1 MDVARRFRA
10 LIDTLCDAVAR
21 RGAAGAFGP
30 GSGALTI
37 LLWTRLRRYATFLLR
52 LCADDVSAPRP
63 RPSRRRA
70 RPPANPARLALP
82 RRTAWLLAP
91 VPEAIAAAG
100 QLRAL
105 LADPE
110 LQRRIGE
117 EPRLGR
123 ILRPLCRC
131 LGVKLPAPLRLPPR
145 AGSRK
150 RTKPAP
156 ASSAHAGGAESRP
169 LACRFR
175 PPAACAPP
183 RRRNRAPPLVR
194 SR

>member
-30 GSGALTI
+30 ESGALTI
-37 LLWTRLRRYATFLLR
+37 LLWTRLRRYAALLR
-52 LCADDVSAPRP
+52 RLCDNQVPAPRP
-63 RPSRRRA
+63 RPASRRPR
-70 RPPANPARLALP
+70 RPVDRARLALP

-145 AGSRK
+145 PPRQSGRDAAAPRPSR
-150 RTKPAP
+150 RVPAL
-156 ASSAHAGGAESRP
+156 AP
-169 LACRFR
+169 LPRRFR

-183 RRRNRAPPLVR
+183 PRRNRAPPGR
-194 SR
+194 

>member
-91 VPEAIAAAG
+91 VPEAVAAAG

-145 AGSRK
+145 PPRQSGRDAAAPRPSR
-150 RTKPAP
+150 RVPAL
-156 ASSAHAGGAESRP
+156 AP
-169 LACRFR
+169 LPRRFR

-183 RRRNRAPPLVR
+183 PRRNRAPPGR
-194 SR
+194 

>member
-37 LLWTRLRRYATFLLR
+37 LLWTRLRRYAVLLR
-52 LCADDVSAPRP
+52 RLCDNPVPAPRP
-63 RPSRRRA
+63 RSASRRQ
-70 RPPANPARLALP
+70 RPPVDPARLALP

-156 ASSAHAGGAESRP
+156 ASTDEAGAESRP
-169 LACRFR
+169 LARRFR

>member
-30 GSGALTI
+30 ESGALTI
-37 LLWTRLRRYATFLLR
+37 LLWTRLRRYATFLIR
-52 LCADDVSAPRP
+52 LCDNQVSAPRP
-63 RPSRRRA
+63 RPSRHRE

-82 RRTAWLLAP
+82 RRAAWLLAP
-91 VPEAIAAAG
+91 VPEAVAAAG

-110 LQRRIGE
+110 LQRRIGD

-145 AGSRK
+145 PPRHSGSDAAAPRPS
-150 RTKPAP
+150 RRVPAL
-156 ASSAHAGGAESRP
+156 AP
-169 LACRFR
+169 LPRRFR

-183 RRRNRAPPLVR
+183 PRRNRAPPGR
-194 SR
+194 

>member
-30 GSGALTI
+30 DSGALAI
-37 LLWTRLRRYATFLLR
+37 LLWTRLRRYAALLR
-52 LCADDVSAPRP
+52 RLCDNPVPAPRP
-63 RPSRRRA
+63 RSASRRQ

-91 VPEAIAAAG
+91 VPEAAAAAG

-123 ILRPLCRC
+123 ILRPLCRS
-131 LGVKLPAPLRLPPR
+131 LGVKLPAPLRLTPCAAGTPR
-145 AGSRK
+145 PQ
-150 RTKPAP
+150 PAP
-156 ASSAHAGGAESRP
+156 ARTDEAGAKSRP
-169 LACRFR
+169 LARRFR
-175 PPAACAPP
+175 PRGAFAPP